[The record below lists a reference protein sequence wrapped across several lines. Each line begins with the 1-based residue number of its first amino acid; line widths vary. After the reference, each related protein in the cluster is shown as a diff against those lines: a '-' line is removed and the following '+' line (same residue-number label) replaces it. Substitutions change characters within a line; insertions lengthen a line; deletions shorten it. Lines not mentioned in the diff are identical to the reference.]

1 MKFKEVKHFYN
12 EADIATA
19 DRGKG
24 IKSILR
30 PLTSMTKKE
39 HEEFL
44 AKKKELVDA
53 CLMSYEVNAI
63 MTKHLLDMNFDLF
76 GLIKAG
82 EAISSE
88 TIKKKK

>member
-1 MKFKEVKHFYN
+1 MKFKEVTGYYHNPPFGVEKN
-12 EADIATA
+12 N
-19 DRGKG
+19 K
-24 IKSILR
+24 KPILR

-76 GLIKAG
+76 GLIKVG

-88 TIKKKK
+88 TIKKNK